1 MTGHRASEARS
12 RAQQVRRRIA
22 LEAAR
27 LITES
32 GLRDYGQAK
41 LKAAERLG
49 IFDERALP
57 ANREVEDALREHQR
71 LFHGETQVRALQR
84 LRETARE
91 AMLFLAAYEP
101 RLVGAV
107 LEGSADEHSAVC
119 LHLYSE
125 HPDVIADYL
134 RERGIPCEQKSR
146 RVRLDRETMAE
157 FPVLTFRAGDAVIDL
172 TILTYDLLR
181 QAPLDRITGKPM
193 LRATLPVL
201 EGLLRSEASARKQS

>member
-1 MTGHRASEARS
+1 MPGRRTSEAGS
-12 RAQQVRRRIA
+12 RAQEQRRLIS

-32 GLRDYGQAK
+32 GLRDYRHAK
-41 LKAAERLG
+41 IRAAERLG

-57 ANREVEDALREHQR
+57 TNAEIEEALREHQR
-71 LFHGETQVRALQR
+71 LFHDESQVTALRR
-84 LRETARE
+84 LRVAARE

-119 LHLYSE
+119 LHLHSE

-134 RERGIPCEQKSR
+134 RERGVPWEERSR
-146 RVRLDRETMAE
+146 RLRLDRETAGE
-157 FPVLTFRAGDAVIDL
+157 FPVLTFRAGDALVDL
-172 TILTYDLLR
+172 TLLTYDLLR

-193 LRATLPVL
+193 QRATLSVL
-201 EGLLRSEASARKQS
+201 ERLLHSEVGVQPHY